1 MHSPVHRGFA
11 YSHVGW
17 IFAPHDA
24 SADLQKVPDLARHPE
39 LVWLYKFE
47 SAPAVTM
54 GALCFHPLMG
64 GMDPDLGWE
73 SLELYASKVLP
84 RIS

>member
-1 MHSPVHRGFA
+1 VQL
-11 YSHVGW
+11 
-17 IFAPHDA
+17 ID
-24 SADLQKVPDLARHPE
+24 E
-39 LVWLYKFE
+39 LG
-47 SAPAVTM
+47 PM

-73 SLELYASKVLP
+73 SLELYATKVLP